1 MIEFIN
7 VEKIYPG
14 ASEKAVSD
22 FNLKIEDGDF
32 VCIIG
37 TSGSGKTT
45 TMRMINRMTE
55 HTSGQVLIDGEDVMD
70 QDPVELRRR
79 IGYVIQNV
87 GLMPHLTIRDNI
99 TMVPRLLGWS
109 EERQDETAR
118 RLIGLAELPESYLDN
133 YPHELSG
140 GQQQRVGVVR
150 ALAADQDIILMDEP
164 LGALDPITRDSL
176 QELIKGLQENLGKTI
191 VFVTH
196 DMDEA
201 LHMATKIVI
210 MSHGEIVQ
218 VGTPAEILNNPAN
231 DFVREFIGQDRL
243 IETSADVTTIKEVMN
258 ENPVTVTPGESLQDA
273 LRLMRDR
280 RVDSVLVVDKQNY
293 LKGIVELADIQR
305 RARSATSVSD
315 IMRTDLYTV
324 NQNALIRETVQKILR
339 RGISHIP
346 IVNDFYQLVGIVT
359 RGTLVDVVYNAIWGD
374 SGEVTEES
382 TEAYPTSEDI
392 ENLSEEE

>member
-201 LHMATKIVI
+201 LQMATKIVI

-374 SGEVTEES
+374 SSEVTEES
-382 TEAYPTSEDI
+382 TETYPTSEDI

>member
-210 MSHGEIVQ
+210 MSHGDIVQ

-374 SGEVTEES
+374 SSEVTEES

>member
-201 LHMATKIVI
+201 LQMATKIVI

-374 SGEVTEES
+374 SSEVTEES

>member
-374 SGEVTEES
+374 SSEVTEES